1 MPEKFEQK
9 QRQFAQVQE
18 QFEQDGPESEVE
30 GHFFSTSFAFQ
41 KDEGAEDFAT
51 GSEFPPA
58 GFEPKPEEPGF
69 SS

>member
-9 QRQFAQVQE
+9 QEQFEQVRE
-18 QFEQDGPESEVE
+18 QFEQDGRESEVE
-30 GHFFSTSFAFQ
+30 GHFFSTSGFQ

-51 GSEFPPA
+51 GTEFPPA
-58 GFEPKPEEPGF
+58 GFERKPEEPGF